1 MKLTKKAAVKSP
13 DHTPITC
20 LLSALCNFAV
30 FTGQEL
36 TLSKAPVPSGV
47 TDGGPGGEPPP
58 GKLNVKTGPPLVDI
72 LIFSILSFV
81 VFCIFRGCF
90 RFFLSTMDIDD
101 IQRFTII
108 S

>member
-1 MKLTKKAAVKSP
+1 MKLTKKAAVKSS

-36 TLSKAPVPSGV
+36 ALSKAPVPSGV
-47 TDGGPGGEPPP
+47 TDGGKGASLPP
-58 GKLNVKTGPPLVDI
+58 GKPNVKTGPPFVDI
-72 LIFSILSFV
+72 LIFSILWF
-81 VFCIFRGCF
+81 VFCFFRGCF

-101 IQRFTII
+101 IQTFTII